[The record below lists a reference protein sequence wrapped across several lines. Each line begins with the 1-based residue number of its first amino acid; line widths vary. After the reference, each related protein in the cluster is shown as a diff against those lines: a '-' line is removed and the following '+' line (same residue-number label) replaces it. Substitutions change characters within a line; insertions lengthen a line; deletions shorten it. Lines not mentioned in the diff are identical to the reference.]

1 MAKVKQVQ
9 WNYKTNTTKSP
20 KNGPRSKHKKM
31 YRGQG
36 K

>member
-9 WNYKTNTTKSP
+9 WNYKTKTTKSP
-20 KNGPRSKHKKM
+20 KRGPKSKHIKI